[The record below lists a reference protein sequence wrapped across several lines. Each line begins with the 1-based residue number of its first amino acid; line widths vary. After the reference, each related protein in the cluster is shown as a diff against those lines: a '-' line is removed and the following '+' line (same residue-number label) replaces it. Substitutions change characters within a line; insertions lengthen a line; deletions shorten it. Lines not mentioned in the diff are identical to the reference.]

1 MISVG
6 DIFDG
11 KVVSVMPFGAFV
23 EFGENQSGLVHIS
36 EVSTT
41 YVKDINE
48 HIKKGD
54 SVKVKVIK
62 IEDSGKI
69 SLSIKQTMEKPIPT
83 QKPREKRAQRENA
96 PKQPI
101 RPADIDW
108 SQKDDNL
115 SFEDKLSKF
124 KTDSDEAFR
133 ILKRNAASK
142 RSGGYSR
149 KGNYSFWFYNIE
161 LVRDCWMHITTILLI
176 YKIKYIRYAKLTT
189 RTDAGNFA

>member
-1 MISVG
+1 MVSVG

-11 KVVSVMPFGAFV
+11 KVVSIMPFGAFV
-23 EFGENQSGLVHIS
+23 DFGENQSGLVHIS
-36 EVSTT
+36 EISTS
-41 YVKDINE
+41 YVQDINE

-54 SVKVKVIK
+54 NVKVKVIK
-62 IEDSGKI
+62 IEESGKI
-69 SLSIKQTMEKPIPT
+69 SLSIKQTMEKSTPSP
-83 QKPREKRAQRENA
+83 KNRSKKDFNDNK
-96 PKQPI
+96 PKQPV

-108 SQKDDNL
+108 SQKDDEL

-149 KGNYSFWFYNIE
+149 KGNYSF
-161 LVRDCWMHITTILLI
+161 
-176 YKIKYIRYAKLTT
+176 
-189 RTDAGNFA
+189 

>member
-1 MISVG
+1 MVSVG

-23 EFGENQSGLVHIS
+23 EFGKNQSGLVHIS
-36 EVSTT
+36 EISTS
-41 YVKDINE
+41 YIQNINE

-54 SVKVKVIK
+54 EVKVKVIK

-69 SLSIKQTMEKPIPT
+69 SLSIKQTMEKPAAEPKSRNKKDT
-83 QKPREKRAQRENA
+83 RDNK
-96 PKQPI
+96 PKQSV

-108 SQKDDNL
+108 SQKEDEL

-124 KTDSDEAFR
+124 KSDSDEAFR

-149 KGNYSFWFYNIE
+149 KGNYSF
-161 LVRDCWMHITTILLI
+161 
-176 YKIKYIRYAKLTT
+176 
-189 RTDAGNFA
+189 

>member
-83 QKPREKRAQRENA
+83 QKPRVKRAQRENA

-149 KGNYSFWFYNIE
+149 KGNYSF
-161 LVRDCWMHITTILLI
+161 
-176 YKIKYIRYAKLTT
+176 
-189 RTDAGNFA
+189 